1 MSSTDAHFI
10 RRCRERVGSFE
21 PFVATGEVRSCVG
34 ITIEGAGLRLPVG
47 AVCRIET
54 ADRAG
59 PGVIAEVVGFRE
71 DRILLMPL
79 QSGEAVAPGARIR
92 SEGRAALSP
101 AGDACLGR
109 VLDGLGEPIDG
120 RGPLSGAVSVPLH
133 AEPAPPLGRDP
144 ISEPIDLGVR
154 ALNAFVTAG
163 RGMRLGI
170 FAGSGVGK
178 STLMGQ
184 IARFTDAEVAVIGL
198 VGERGREVREFL
210 ERDLGDALAHSTVVV
225 ATSDE
230 APLMRVRAAHTAT
243 AIAEQFRREGRHVLL
258 LMDSLTRFCFA
269 MREIGLAAGEPP
281 TQRGYTP
288 SVWSALPRLVERAGT
303 AVGGGSITGIYT
315 VLVEGDDPN
324 EPVADA
330 ARSVLD
336 GHVFLDRGIAERG
349 QFPPIDVLASVS
361 RVMPAVVS
369 SEHVALARRGRELM
383 ATYRRV
389 EDLIAIGAYVEGS
402 DPAVDEARARIEAIH
417 RLLRQAPDEKSGL
430 AQSREQL
437 ARVLGVPQ
445 RQEAA

>member
-1 MSSTDAHFI
+1 
-10 RRCRERVGSFE
+10 
-21 PFVATGEVRSCVG
+21 
-34 ITIEGAGLRLPVG
+34 
-47 AVCRIET
+47 
-54 ADRAG
+54 
-59 PGVIAEVVGFRE
+59 
-71 DRILLMPL
+71 
-79 QSGEAVAPGARIR
+79 
-92 SEGRAALSP
+92 
-101 AGDACLGR
+101 
-109 VLDGLGEPIDG
+109 
-120 RGPLSGAVSVPLH
+120 
-133 AEPAPPLGRDP
+133 
-144 ISEPIDLGVR
+144 
-154 ALNAFVTAG
+154 
-163 RGMRLGI
+163 
-170 FAGSGVGK
+170 
-178 STLMGQ
+178 
-184 IARFTDAEVAVIGL
+184 
-198 VGERGREVREFL
+198 
-210 ERDLGDALAHSTVVV
+210 
-225 ATSDE
+225 
-230 APLMRVRAAHTAT
+230 MRVRAAHTAT